1 MRYLALA
8 TDYDGTLAKDGIAA
22 PEAVDAIR
30 RMRESGR
37 KAILVTGR
45 VLDDLRETFDALGVF
60 DRVVAENG
68 AVLLDPSTRATRRL
82 ADPPPDAL
90 VERLRE
96 DGVDPLLAGE
106 VMVATRE
113 PYEREA
119 VEAIKDLGLELQ
131 VIFNRGAVMILP
143 ASVNKAT
150 GLAAALAE
158 LRLSAHNVVGIGDAE
173 NDHAFLEACDVS
185 VAVANALP
193 SVKDR
198 ADHVTSRGWGDGVV
212 ELVEQLIDDDLA
224 GIDARIERHDVAIGT
239 SGDGVLR
246 IKPYRENVLLA
257 GPSGSGK
264 STLATAFVE
273 HVAEQEYQF
282 CLIDPEGDYEELDGA
297 VVLGTPRDAVG
308 TEAVLKALSDPE
320 PSVVVN
326 LLGVPL
332 EERPTYFARLLPDV
346 QALRAETGRPHWL
359 VVDEAHHL
367 LPEEIASGPLTMPS
381 ALFGSMFITVHPER
395 VARDVLERVDVVLAP
410 AKGFREVIEG
420 FAEVVGADAP
430 DVSGVEAREGDVVAW
445 RRAAGEVLSVRADPP
460 KDRQRRHVRKY
471 AEGDVPERFV
481 FTGPDHGLNLEVQ
494 NLALFVQIASGLDDE
509 TWLYHL
515 RRGDYS
521 AWFRD
526 AIKDTQLAEEVE
538 QIEREL
544 ADDAEGSRD
553 RIRRAIDA
561 RYTLPA

>member
-8 TDYDGTLAKDGIAA
+8 TDYDGTLAKGGVAA
-22 PEAVDAIR
+22 PDAVDAIR
-30 RMRESGR
+30 RMRETGR

-45 VLDDLRETFDALGVF
+45 VLDDLRETFDALDVF

-68 AVLLDPSTRATRRL
+68 AVLLDPSTRASRRL

-96 DGVDPLLAGE
+96 AGVEPLLTGE
-106 VMVATRE
+106 VVVSTRE
-113 PYEREA
+113 PFEREA

-131 VIFNRGAVMILP
+131 VIFNKGAVMILP

-150 GLAAALAE
+150 GLAVALAE
-158 LRLSAHNVVGIGDAE
+158 LRLSAHNVVGVGDAE
-173 NDHAFLEACDVS
+173 NDHGFLEACDVS

-193 SVKDR
+193 SVKER
-198 ADHVTSRGWGDGVV
+198 ADHVTSGGWGDGVV
-212 ELVEQLIDDDLA
+212 ELVEQLLEDDLA
-224 GIDARIERHDVAIGT
+224 EIDARIDRHDVGIGS
-239 SGDGVLR
+239 SGDRVLG

-264 STLATAFVE
+264 STLVTAFLE

-308 TEAVLKALSDPE
+308 SEAVLKAMSDPD

-326 LLGVPL
+326 LLGVAL

-381 ALFGSMFITVHPER
+381 ALFGAMFVTVHPER
-395 VARDVLERVDVVLAP
+395 MARDVLKRVDVVLAP

-420 FAEVVGADAP
+420 FAEAVGADPP
-430 DVSGVEAREGDVVAW
+430 DLSGVEAREGDVVAW
-445 RRAAGEVLSVRADPP
+445 RRASGEVLSVRADPP

-471 AEGDVPERFV
+471 AEGNVPERFV
-481 FTGPDHGLNLEVQ
+481 FTGPDHRLNLEVQ
-494 NLALFVQIASGLDDE
+494 NLALFVQIASGVDDE

-521 AWFRD
+521 AWFGD
-526 AIKDTQLAEEVE
+526 AIKDPQLAEDVE
-538 QIEREL
+538 RIEREL